1 MDFNMIPRIP
11 RLTGSLLAL
20 SSLLLTGLS
29 TSAGT
34 PSEKNPASKEALQ
47 TAPVHPMYLGMVSTG
62 VKTSDSY
69 TDGNFSIVAPIWS
82 SLGAD
87 STLSGGLLFIEPYVS
102 YGEGGEVA
110 TSLGLGY
117 RHLFGTQSVSALA
130 NHDGHQ
136 AGFFEEGVFVGANVF
151 VDMLDT
157 EADNQ
162 LWQLG
167 VGLEAGTR
175 YVEIRGNYYI
185 PLSDKQLADEFRT
198 RETFQST
205 SSQSQQSVTP
215 TSDPYATGNN
225 ITQNALYSTSVT
237 TTTRTTTIERLF
249 RRYEEGMEGWDAEIA
264 LLIPWLDRYMD
275 VTVIGGYYSFDNQPF
290 GPQSGGTGNVEG
302 WKAGLQVRPVPAV
315 LLSGTW
321 YEDERLTGGDWT
333 VGVQLQVPFEAGDL
347 GDGKT
352 FWSRIGDSFKP
363 RRRHLIERLAEPVHR
378 QNAAVKLASSVEEE
392 ETSTSTKVQRVT
404 KVVAQRQGQVVL
416 ADDVV
421 FVNNGEAVGNG
432 IQAGTSGQQG
442 ANGTAEKPFDTI
454 SEGANLAGSNANQHG
469 KAWTVYTQGGT
480 GLDYED
486 AVELSGSTKFVSS
499 FNTLTGVGGRTF
511 GGGTERPV
519 VFGGFYAYDIPF
531 VQVTGYD
538 IREGLDGAGIIARN
552 VKDLVVS
559 QNHFS
564 VHGSGVYI
572 ETSGVKSF
580 IPTPAINAT
589 ASITGNQFLTG
600 SRGVEVETGDE
611 GILTLLVAN
620 NQFNLEPVRVGRSAG
635 SEHAILI
642 NTYDSSTVDS
652 VISGNVFN
660 GYIHTAV
667 EANSYD
673 CSTLDLTLVENV
685 LDGSFFNG
693 FRVTSYNHSTL
704 STNIEGNTLLGT
716 YEQDGIELDGRD
728 RSTFTGLVKANQ
740 FDGEFEDGLDIDKTE
755 RAFVN
760 IDVEENTFSGWFS
773 DSMLELTGNGDRACD
788 PTEEK
793 ARMVVDVLNNTF
805 NGETEGR
812 GIDIDIYDS
821 ARAELTVVGNT
832 FSGDFDQALDAGQD
846 DSSQLIID
854 VTDNI
859 LSGDFDSNGIRFASN
874 GIKSNGVLLDGTI
887 ANNVLSGTFGNVE
900 AGAGI
905 ELQAN
910 DTSVMNVAIDNNEL
924 SGEFYNGINVLRDE
938 YSTLNADVTNNL
950 LSGAFEYAGINL
962 DADGTGSNAL
972 NATVTG
978 NVLSGSFERGITMD
992 SYNSAKMNVV
1002 LSNNQLI
1009 GGRLPIEEETF
1020 STYGLY
1026 IRSSNSSALA
1036 VTEFDGN
1043 IITGKSQTGIRIRR
1057 NNTSTLSVN
1066 GTLDAAFSNQ
1076 VDNENT
1082 EKVENTG
1089 STSGEFYLNG
1099 VRVTLPTTVH

>member
-1 MDFNMIPRIP
+1 MKPRIP

-29 TSAGT
+29 SSAGT
-34 PSEKNPASKEALQ
+34 PSEKNPAAKEALQ

-62 VKTSDSY
+62 IKTNDSY

-117 RHLFGTQSVSALA
+117 RHLFGSQSVSALT

-136 AGFFEEGVFVGANVF
+136 AGFFEEGVFVGANMF

-157 EADNQ
+157 EANNQ
-162 LWQLG
+162 FWQLG

-175 YVEIRGNYYI
+175 YVEVRGNYYI

-198 RETFQST
+198 RESFQST
-205 SSQSQQSVTP
+205 SSQAHQSVTP
-215 TSDPYATGNN
+215 LDNPTAAGNA

-264 LLIPWLDRYMD
+264 VLIPWLDRYMD
-275 VTVIGGYYSFDNQPF
+275 VTLIGGYYSFDNQPF

-302 WKAGLQVRPVPAV
+302 WKAGVQVRPVPAV

-321 YEDERLTGGDWT
+321 YEDERLTGSDWT
-333 VGVQLQVPFEAGDL
+333 VGMQLQVPFEAGDL
-347 GDGKT
+347 GDGKN

-404 KVVAQRQGQVVL
+404 KVVSQRQGQVVL

-432 IQAGTSGQQG
+432 IQAGTSEQLG

-454 SEGANLAGSNANQHG
+454 SEGANLAGSNANLHG

-480 GLDYED
+480 GFDYED

-511 GGGTERPV
+511 GGNTERPV
-519 VFGGFYAYDIPF
+519 LYGGFYAQDIPF

-552 VKDLVVS
+552 VQDLVVT

-564 VHGSGVYI
+564 AYGAGVYI
-572 ETSGVKSF
+572 ETECD
-580 IPTPAINAT
+580 IDAT
-589 ASITGNQFLTG
+589 ASIRENSFFTGEH
-600 SRGVEVETGDE
+600 GVKVETYGRSN
-611 GILTLLVAN
+611 LTLLVDN
-620 NQFNLEPVRVGRSAG
+620 NDFAFESPLLRKASGAMQVIMLD
-635 SEHAILI
+635 
-642 NTYDSSTVDS
+642 TYDRSTLTS
-652 VISGNVFN
+652 VISGNNFS
-660 GYIHTAV
+660 GFIHTAV

-673 CSTLDLTLVENV
+673 RSTQDLTIVDNV
-685 LDGSFFNG
+685 LDGYFFNG
-693 FRVTSYNHSTL
+693 FRVTSYCRSTL
-704 STNIEGNTLLGT
+704 DTNIEGNTLLGY

-728 RSTFTGLVKANQ
+728 RSRFTGLVKANN
-740 FDGEFEDGLDIDKTE
+740 FAGEFEDGLDIDKTE
-755 RAFVN
+755 RAFLDV
-760 IDVEENTFSGWFS
+760 DVEENIFSGFFS
-773 DSMLELTGNGDRACD
+773 DSMIELTGNGDRACD

-793 ARMVVDVLNNTF
+793 ARMVVDVVNNMFSGDTQ
-805 NGETEGR
+805 GR
-812 GIDIDIYDS
+812 GIDIDNYD
-821 ARAELTVVGNT
+821 RNRMELTVVGNT
-832 FSGDFDQALDAGQD
+832 FSGEFDQALDAGQN
-846 DSSQLIID
+846 DSSQLVID
-854 VTDNI
+854 VTNNI
-859 LSGDFDSNGIRFASN
+859 LSGDFDSNGIRFTSN
-874 GIKSNGVLLDGTI
+874 GIKSHGVLLDGTI
-887 ANNVLSGTFGNVE
+887 ENNVLSGAFGSVE

-905 ELQAN
+905 ELQSN
-910 DTSVMNVAIDNNEL
+910 DTSLMNVTIDNNQL
-924 SGEFYNGINVLRDE
+924 SGVFYNGINVLRDE
-938 YSTLNADVTNNL
+938 YSSLNVDVTNNL

-962 DADGTGSNAL
+962 DADGTGSNKL

-978 NVLSGSFERGITMD
+978 NVLTGSFARGITMD
-992 SYNSAKMNVV
+992 SYNGAKLDVE

-1009 GGRLPIEEETF
+1009 GD
-1020 STYGLY
+1020 STYATYGIY
-1026 IRSSNSSALA
+1026 IRSSNSSVLT
-1036 VTEFDGN
+1036 VTQFDGN
-1043 IITGKSQTGIRIRR
+1043 TISGASQTGIRIRR

-1066 GTLDAAFSNQ
+1066 GTLDEASSNH
-1076 VDNENT
+1076 VSNENT

-1089 STSGEFYLNG
+1089 STSGQFYLNG
-1099 VRVTLPTTVH
+1099 QLVTLPTTVP